1 LSLLDLLDDRDD
13 DGLLTLWLLALVAVF
28 SPGEVMA
35 LAALTNPVLMHN
47 SLALLVN
54 LLRVLVK
61 AHLVSLVRDLRV
73 SLLILR
79 LISLGFNFTTAYL
92 S

>member
-1 LSLLDLLDDRDD
+1 MSLLDLLDDRDD

-92 S
+92 A

>member
-1 LSLLDLLDDRDD
+1 MFTTI
-13 DGLLTLWLLALVAVF
+13 GFLWLLALVAVF
-28 SPGEVMA
+28 SPREVMA
-35 LAALTNPVLMHN
+35 LAALANPVFMHN

-92 S
+92 A

>member
-1 LSLLDLLDDRDD
+1 LLDLLDDWDD

-35 LAALTNPVLMHN
+35 LASLTNPVLMHN

-54 LLRVLVK
+54 LLRVLVI
-61 AHLVSLVRDLRV
+61 AHLISLVRDLSV

-92 S
+92 A

>member
-1 LSLLDLLDDRDD
+1 MSLLDLLDDRDD

-54 LLRVLVK
+54 LLRVLVI

-92 S
+92 A

>member
-1 LSLLDLLDDRDD
+1 MSLLDLLNDRDD

-28 SPGEVMA
+28 SPREVMA
-35 LAALTNPVLMHN
+35 LASLTNPVLMHN

-61 AHLVSLVRDLRV
+61 AHLVSLVRDLCV

-92 S
+92 A